1 MNLRKLFDE
10 LSLTGGFTYNLATG
24 DVPTNGYMVSLLGY
38 EELYDTSTF
47 KESDLQS
54 FVLKN
59 ITKLSSEKEF
69 LGAWVNDKKVF
80 LDVSIN
86 IENLERAIYVGII
99 NKQQAI
105 HNCNNGEIIAL
116 PSPQTFGTE
125 TQNKSYNQM
134 KAKQLAFL
142 LETTEI
148 E

>member
-24 DVPTNGYMVSLLGY
+24 GVPTNGYMVSLLGY
-38 EELYDTSTF
+38 EEVYNTNVF

-69 LGAWVNDKKVF
+69 LGGWVNNKKVF

-86 IENLERAIYVGII
+86 IENLEKAIYVGII

-105 HNCNNGEIIAL
+105 YDCENKKVITL
-116 PSPQTFGTE
+116 PSPQTSGTE
-125 TQNKSYNQM
+125 TQNKSYNLM

-142 LETTEI
+142 LEITGI